1 MELRNNMGSPF
12 KTQVIC
18 GEGTNS
24 DIDTTEEDIVTITDL
39 GDLKVNELSMYFD
52 TTLGTH
58 TALDYRFYYQNEK
71 DGSWFQVAQHNLST
85 GEMEDYV
92 LTAVAG
98 MTDFIF
104 EMRLA
109 SCFGFKVTGQG
120 VGGSNGASNVKVLGR
135 YA

>member
-1 MELRNNMGSPF
+1 MGSPF
-12 KTQVIC
+12 KSQIIC
-18 GEGTNS
+18 GEGSNA
-24 DIDTTEEDIVTITDL
+24 DIDTTEEDIVVINDI

-71 DGSWFQVAQHNLST
+71 GGDWFPVAQHNLST
-85 GEMEDYV
+85 GEMEDYM
-92 LTAVAG
+92 LTAVAAIP
-98 MTDFIF
+98 DFIF

-120 VGGSNGASNVKVLGR
+120 IGGADGASTVKVLGR